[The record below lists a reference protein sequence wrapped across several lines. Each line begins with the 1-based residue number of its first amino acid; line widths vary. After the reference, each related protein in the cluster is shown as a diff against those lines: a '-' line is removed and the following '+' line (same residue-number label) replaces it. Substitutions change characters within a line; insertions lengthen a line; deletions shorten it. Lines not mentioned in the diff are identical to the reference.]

1 VKVQRYVPFVALL
14 AASVVWA
21 MPAFAVKESIPDNDV
36 LMRAL
41 VDELGRSMELR
52 MEDLEQPYF
61 IQYNVDDV
69 IGYEIYAKY
78 GALVNSDRDRDRRFR
93 SLVRVGSF
101 ELDNTNFRESGGFFA
116 FFGGGGGGGAR
127 ASLPIDDDYL
137 AIRQAIWRAT
147 DRDYKDAIETLTR
160 KRAYLK
166 DKTIEDRP
174 NDFSKAAPVEH
185 MDPSVVM
192 EFDRALW
199 EKNLE
204 TISGHFK
211 EHKQVQDSG
220 IRLVAQ
226 ADNEYVVNSEGTRV
240 RTSDSGVLLLVNA
253 EVQAQDGMML
263 SGSRTYT
270 GESTADLPPIQEIL
284 SDIDKLVAELTAA
297 MEASTFEQYTGPILF
312 DGKSAAQLF
321 QVMLAPGVV
330 GKPDIVGEQRRSFEG
345 AESLEKKLGT
355 RILPRSFR
363 VWDDPTVKEH
373 DGQMLF
379 GHYKYDDEG
388 VPGQR
393 VDIVVDGKLENMCMS
408 RVPTDKLSGTNGHCR
423 QAAGGGGA
431 EAAIGT
437 LFIEDEDGMLEE
449 ELKAELI
456 ELAKDEGLEYGV
468 RIKSI
473 KSPGITSSRSDLMSF
488 FMRMQ
493 TPGGSTLG
501 DPVIAYKVQVKD
513 GKEEPF
519 RGCEFGPVE
528 VRSLKRIAAA
538 GDTPEVYNYIGLGF
552 GGATPASTI
561 IAPPVLFEELELS
574 KIEQE
579 YDKLP
584 ILKAPLAR

>member
-1 VKVQRYVPFVALL
+1 
-14 AASVVWA
+14 
-21 MPAFAVKESIPDNDV
+21 M
-36 LMRAL
+36 
-41 VDELGRSMELR
+41 
-52 MEDLEQPYF
+52 
-61 IQYNVDDV
+61 
-69 IGYEIYAKY
+69 
-78 GALVNSDRDRDRRFR
+78 
-93 SLVRVGSF
+93 
-101 ELDNTNFRESGGFFA
+101 
-116 FFGGGGGGGAR
+116 
-127 ASLPIDDDYL
+127 
-137 AIRQAIWRAT
+137 
-147 DRDYKDAIETLTR
+147 
-160 KRAYLK
+160 
-166 DKTIEDRP
+166 
-174 NDFSKAAPVEH
+174 
-185 MDPSVVM
+185 
-192 EFDRALW
+192 
-199 EKNLE
+199 
-204 TISGHFK
+204 
-211 EHKQVQDSG
+211 
-220 IRLVAQ
+220 
-226 ADNEYVVNSEGTRV
+226 
-240 RTSDSGVLLLVNA
+240 
-253 EVQAQDGMML
+253 
-263 SGSRTYT
+263 
-270 GESTADLPPIQEIL
+270 QEIL
-284 SDIDKLVAELTAA
+284 SDVDDMVAKLTAA
-297 MEASTFEQYTGPILF
+297 MEAPSVDQYTGPILF
-312 DGKSAAQLF
+312 DGRSAAQMF

-330 GKPDIVGEQRRSFEG
+330 GKPDVVGEQRRSFEG

-363 VWDDPTVKEH
+363 VWDDPTVKKH

-379 GHYKYDDEG
+379 GYYKYDDEG
-388 VPGQR
+388 VPAQR

-408 RVPTDKLSGTNGHCR
+408 RVPTKKLSGTNGHCR

-437 LFIEDEDGMLEE
+437 LFIEDEDGMSEE

-501 DPVIAYKVQVKD
+501 DPVIAYKVHVKD

-584 ILKAPLAR
+584 ILKTPLAR